1 MNASEARTLLA
12 DPAGGASCGPCP
24 LRAMCTRQCEDEV
37 TGAPGGELQR
47 VQWKLRRGDAL
58 FRMGDPFRSVH
69 VVQSGAFK
77 TVFSGAAGEEVVTG
91 FHLAGDVIGLDGIS
105 SQVHACSAIALK
117 ETRVCSVPYARL
129 ELLCRSHAKFGSMIG
144 RLIAGYSASHRRP
157 IAAMRGHNAD
167 QRLAGF
173 LLDLSGRAAAFGASA
188 TEFNL
193 PMKRRDI
200 SRNVGITLES
210 VSRGITKLRVQGVA
224 NVRRDSVKIMDIGRL
239 QAMVSDFA
247 RTE

>member
-1 MNASEARTLLA
+1 MNAPEATTLLA
-12 DPAGGASCGPCP
+12 DPAGGAPCGPCP
-24 LRAMCTRQCEDEV
+24 LRAMCTRQCEDEAI
-37 TGAPGGELQR
+37 GAPGGELQR
-47 VQWKLRRGDAL
+47 VQRKLRRGDAL
-58 FRMGDPFRSVH
+58 YRMGDPFRSVH

-91 FHLAGDVIGLDGIS
+91 FHLAGDAIGLDGIS
-105 SQVHACSAIALK
+105 FQEHACSAFAL
-117 ETRVCSVPYARL
+117 EESRVCSVPYTRL
-129 ELLCRSHAKFGSMIG
+129 ESLCRTRAEFGSMIG
-144 RLIAGYSASHRRP
+144 RLIVGYSASHRRA
-157 IAAMRGHNAD
+157 IAAMRGQNAD

-188 TEFNL
+188 TEFGL

-239 QAMVSDFA
+239 RAMVPGY
-247 RTE
+247 TPPG